1 LLTYY
6 FPLFFHGIAVATGQR
21 GNVDGEIDEILQKV
35 RLSLDIKDSYLHELS
50 GGRFSLSA
58 LPGQFLQTLR
68 S

>member
-1 LLTYY
+1 
-6 FPLFFHGIAVATGQR
+6 
-21 GNVDGEIDEILQKV
+21 VDGEIDEILQKV